1 MTATAANSSSRR
13 AWWNTPL
20 SMLAV
25 AFIAFLL
32 YNRAL
37 DFGFFNDDPT
47 GHFAWMETR
56 SYGDYFRSSADY
68 GYYRPIVFVILQ
80 SLVDSAGHNAQAFHA
95 LLLGLHAANVAL
107 LWLLIMRLSASDAY
121 AWATALIFAFSP
133 FSYEAVTYVAS
144 LTHPL
149 LLFWLLVTLL
159 FYQQARRINDSGWRR
174 VFFYM
179 TAFVTMILG
188 LLTHENGLF
197 IPLAMIGIEWLEK
210 PPTGLV
216 EGLKRP
222 FLPYLLLAPIFLL
235 IWWSIPKTGEQG
247 LVSLPEWLNNL
258 MPFLQTLVYP
268 LLPLFQLTAENTT
281 ALFILALLTLGLTFL
296 AAWLARARA
305 LWHFGLGWFLF
316 SSLPSILFLSP
327 DYLYGSPRLH
337 YLPAVGVAMLWAMP
351 VLALAQHTP
360 DQTRERFAH
369 MAVGLIYILVIILP
383 PTVFISCEMDFY
395 EETSRLVRRMGNLG
409 EETPPGST
417 LLFANIPVFFSS
429 YTGHPDGC
437 PNPYPWTPV
446 GAVVVPDYANPRDF
460 VRFNGQANRLVTAV
474 TVQEYTPGW
483 NTFGEPLAPQQ
494 LREHL
499 RLNMI
504 YVYDLNE
511 GDFFNLSAVWLPGGA
526 ADVEPPVEFDA
537 GLQLNSGTI
546 QRSGENEVVVNL
558 IWQKS
563 GDDRDGSEPVVFV
576 HLYDAAGQLV
586 AQHDSPPG
594 NGFVPVSWWSDQD
607 VVIDTHVI
615 ELPQDLGAGQYNVAV
630 GLYNPLNGERYS
642 AVAWDGTA
650 VQDNAFIIGQVTL
663 P

>member
-1 MTATAANSSSRR
+1 MTTTAAESSSKR
-13 AWWNTPL
+13 AWWITPL

-25 AFIAFLL
+25 ALIAFLL

-68 GYYRPIVFVILQ
+68 GYYRPIVFVFLQ
-80 SLVDSAGHNAQAFHA
+80 SLVNSAGYNAQVFHA

-107 LWLLIMRLSASDAY
+107 LWLLVRRLSASGAY

-149 LLFWLLVTLL
+149 LLFWLLLTLL
-159 FYQQARRINDSGWRR
+159 FYQQARRIQDSGWKRF
-174 VFFYM
+174 FFYLAALITM
-179 TAFVTMILG
+179 TLG

-222 FLPYLLLAPIFLL
+222 FLPYLLLVPIFLL

-247 LVSLPEWLNNL
+247 LVSISEWFNNL

-281 ALFILALLTLGLTFL
+281 ALIILAMVALGLTFL

-305 LWHFGLGWFLF
+305 LWLFGLGWFLF
-316 SSLPSILFLSP
+316 SSLPSTLFLSP

-351 VLALAQHTP
+351 VLALARHTP
-360 DQTRERFAH
+360 DQNWEQFAYT
-369 MAVGLIYILVIILP
+369 ALGLVYTLAIILP
-383 PTVFISCEMDFY
+383 PTIFISCEMDFY

-409 EETPPGST
+409 EEAPPGSSM
-417 LLFANIPVFFSS
+417 LFVNIPVFFSS
-429 YTGHPDGC
+429 FAAHPDGC

-446 GAVVVPDYANPRDF
+446 GAVVIPDYANPRDF
-460 VRFNGQANRLVTAV
+460 VRFNGQSNTLATAV
-474 TVQEYTPGW
+474 TVQEYSPGW

-494 LREHL
+494 LRE
-499 RLNMI
+499 RLQLDTI
-504 YVYDLNE
+504 YVYELNE
-511 GDFFNLSAVWLPGGA
+511 GEFFDLSAVWLPGA
-526 ADVEPPVEFDA
+526 ASSMEPLVEFDA
-537 GLQLNSGTI
+537 GLQLNTGTI
-546 QRSGENEVVVNL
+546 ERSGENEGAVTL

-563 GDDRDGSEPVVFV
+563 EKVGDGDEPVVFV
-576 HLYDAAGQLV
+576 HLYDAAGRLV
-586 AQHDSPPG
+586 AQNDSPPG
-594 NGFVPVSWWSDQD
+594 NGLVPLSWWENQD
-607 VVIDTHVI
+607 VIVDTHLF
-615 ELPQDLGAGQYNVAV
+615 ELPEGLEQGQYQVAV
-630 GLYNPLNGERYS
+630 GLYNPLNGERYT
-642 AVAWDGTA
+642 AVAGDGTT
-650 VQDNAFIIGQVTL
+650 VQDNAFIIGQLTL